1 MTVNID
7 KLRDD
12 IKNELYAAFFGGE
25 FGGALVSAFD
35 IDKMSDEEIIEYA
48 LKNHMDLY
56 SFRQKSTKSLD

>member
-12 IKNELYAAFFGGE
+12 IKTELCAAFFGGG
-25 FGGALVSAFD
+25 FGGALIATFD

-48 LKNHMDLY
+48 LKNHMDLSKY
-56 SFRQKSTKSLD
+56 SESYY